1 MPAEHE
7 SVLVCWWVLSDS
19 KFNTF
24 SREKSFDEQLEDAA
38 SKMAKYFESDP
49 PEPPC
54 SSRDRQ
60 RRKRTGSVYN
70 LGSTGNLGAS
80 ARPHLLFAHTHQNAC
95 MSSFGSTC
103 MHITHTNCGVTF
115 FWVECHEYIRTHR
128 VNPRRSPRSEIHARS
143 QSRASKLGMDR

>member
-24 SREKSFDEQLEDAA
+24 SREKSVDEQLEDAA
-38 SKMAKYFESDP
+38 SEMAKYFESDP
-49 PEPPC
+49 PEP
-54 SSRDRQ
+54 RQ
-60 RRKRTGSVYN
+60 RRKRTGSVYGTEYATAHSSVTSDLSD

-95 MSSFGSTC
+95 MSSFGSTF
-103 MHITHTNCGVTF
+103 MHITHTNCGVKF

-128 VNPRRSPRSEIHARS
+128 VNPRW
-143 QSRASKLGMDR
+143 